1 MTELQAT
8 VKALEEMGFEIY
20 TPLDVNQ
27 AIEDMPVDEAE
38 KLGRRVEELMR

>member
-8 VKALEEMGFEIY
+8 IKALEEMGIEIH
-20 TPLDVNQ
+20 TPLDVNL

-38 KLGRRVEELMR
+38 KLGRRIEELMR